1 MGRPIILKG
10 IQTGK
15 DAVLAYEAG
24 MDGMVVS
31 NHGGRQLDFARSG
44 IEMLEECMEALHSIG
59 ADLDKFTVLV
69 DGGFRRGSDLFKA
82 LALGAKAAGIGRP
95 SLVGM
100 AAYGEE
106 GVDKVV
112 QIFKDEMEMHMRLM
126 GTPTVKDMKPDM
138 VITRNVA
145 DHFSPAPTDFL
156 SEQVYSPL
164 PLATKMTSK

>member
-44 IEMLEECMEALHSIG
+44 IEMMEEVMDALHSIG
-59 ADLDKFTVLV
+59 ANLDKFTVLV

-82 LALGAKAAGIGRP
+82 LALGAKGVGVGRP
-95 SLVGM
+95 TLVAM
-100 AAYGEE
+100 AGYNEE
-106 GVDKVV
+106 GV
-112 QIFKDEMEMHMRLM
+112 
-126 GTPTVKDMKPDM
+126 
-138 VITRNVA
+138 
-145 DHFSPAPTDFL
+145 
-156 SEQVYSPL
+156 
-164 PLATKMTSK
+164 